1 MGMARADLYDYENTV
16 PQSLKSFSRP
26 VDSAGLETYMARIP
40 LTGIRRR
47 IRARVGF
54 ACFGIAAAL
63 R

>member
-1 MGMARADLYDYENTV
+1 MTAAA
-16 PQSLKSFSRP
+16 SLANRPDFTGTSLDRGRIKSYF
-26 VDSAGLETYMARIP
+26 ALIP

-54 ACFGIAAAL
+54 ACFRVIEAL